1 MPEISVH
8 SYLMEI
14 TAATRVG
21 TYLGAEADHPVINIY
36 NKHSQAGHNGD
47 EESWEP
53 PGLKKKKR
61 KEILRSPP

>member
-1 MPEISVH
+1 MPEISVY

-14 TAATRVG
+14 TAATRVS

-53 PGLKKKKR
+53 PG
-61 KEILRSPP
+61 